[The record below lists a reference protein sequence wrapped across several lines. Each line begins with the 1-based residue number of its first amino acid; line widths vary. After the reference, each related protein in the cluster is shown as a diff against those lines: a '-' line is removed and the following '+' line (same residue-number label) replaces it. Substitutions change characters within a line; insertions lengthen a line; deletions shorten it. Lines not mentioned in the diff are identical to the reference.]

1 MNKQILQTLENI
13 KFKKRLEKIKFELME
28 QHPFHL
34 ETYDV
39 IPEDYLSNSLERS
52 GDEPIY
58 PPVLVANNN
67 RYFIISGTGR
77 IDHMIRKGLK
87 ECSCYVIEDGS
98 EGQIIDLVI
107 DLNKSRVKNGVV
119 LRKEFEHFMKKYPP
133 KKGTTGYNRYK
144 LIGKEVNQCEERVK
158 KMVAVIE
165 QLQTTEFMY
174 LVDKVFSNHYS
185 LNQLRKFCSL
195 IKVITI
201 SKEVID
207 KLFENNCDFDLIKKV
222 HDRIDL
228 ENDEEFKALLP
239 SLQSAKQINELN
251 SAIDQLTTTKDY
263 IEKFNESKVPV
274 NILTDEYQSENSII
288 YNNDSRLQTIPEKLI
303 GNVRVIIGSP
313 EYGYDTKRP
322 GRNWSDNDEELRQ
335 MTSKEFA
342 KYIANIYKRFVK
354 YLAPNGSIYIVVY
367 DYKNKDGSY
376 SLFPE
381 HLAIEMKEIGLHLT
395 GRKKWVK
402 NNPLRR
408 QYSYKD
414 SVEAYEDIYRF
425 SLSPNEFY
433 LNPYMFMKDEVETI
447 FKRTSGCTNHGN
459 KKTGIKGGK
468 YFQSNLKKVVNVLD
482 KGYCEDIIRCNVGN
496 PGDFFRQ
503 AQEVENRHSSTSPIE
518 LTSTLVLE
526 STQPGDT
533 VLDIWNGVGNT
544 MLSSLLL
551 GRKYVGIE
559 IEEKYFKQTVEK
571 VIEAENFVKD
581 YDIMNLNN
589 INKKIA

>member
-39 IPEDYLSNSLERS
+39 IPEDYLSNSLDRS

-58 PPVLVANNN
+58 PPVLVVNND

-87 ECSCYVIEDGS
+87 ECSCYIIEDGS
-98 EGQIIDLVI
+98 EDQIIDLVI

-119 LRKEFEHFMKKYPP
+119 LRKEFEHFMRKYLP

-144 LIGKEVNQCEERVK
+144 LIGKEVNLCEERVK
-158 KMVAVIE
+158 KIVAVIE
-165 QLQTTEFMY
+165 QLQITEFMY
-174 LVDKVFSNHYS
+174 LVDKVFSNQYS

-195 IKVITI
+195 IKEVKL

-239 SLQSAKQINELN
+239 SLQSAKQINEIN

-263 IEKFNESKVPV
+263 IEKFNKGKVPV
-274 NILTDEYQSENSII
+274 NILTDKYQSENSII

-322 GRNWSDNDEELRQ
+322 GRNWSDNDQELRQ

-342 KYIANIYKRFVK
+342 KYIASIYKRFVK
-354 YLAPNGSIYIVVY
+354 YLAPDGSIYIVVY

-518 LTSTLVLE
+518 LTATLVLE

-571 VIEAENFVKD
+571 VQEVEKFIED
-581 YDIMNLNN
+581 HDIMN
-589 INKKIA
+589 INLSKKIA